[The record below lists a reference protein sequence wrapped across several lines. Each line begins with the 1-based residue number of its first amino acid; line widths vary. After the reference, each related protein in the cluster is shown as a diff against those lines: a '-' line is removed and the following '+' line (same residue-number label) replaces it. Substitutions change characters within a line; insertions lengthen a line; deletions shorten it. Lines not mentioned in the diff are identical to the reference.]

1 MTEKILLDTDI
12 GSDIDDAV
20 CLAWLLAR
28 KDCELLGVTTVSGEP
43 LKRAMLASAVCLQ
56 AGREVPIFPGT
67 EAPLLVPQRQPKAPQ
82 SEALKKWGHSEK
94 FEPDRAVGFLADTI
108 RRHPGE
114 VTLLSIGPMTNI
126 ALLFA
131 GHPDVPGLL
140 KRFVAMAGVFTTD
153 TPGCGRH
160 EWNVMCDPHAAAVV
174 YSRQA
179 AVHRSVGLD
188 VTLRVK
194 MKADEV
200 RQRFSH
206 PLLRPVLD
214 MAGVWFEKAGEI
226 TFHDPLAAV
235 AVFEKDVC
243 AFNRG
248 RVEVE
253 LSNGQALA
261 MTGWHPDPAGP
272 HEVASRVD
280 PDLFFSKY
288 FSAFS

>member
-43 LKRAMLASAVCLQ
+43 EKRAMLASAVCLR
-56 AGREVPIFPGT
+56 AGRKVPIFPGT
-67 EAPLLVPQRQPKAPQ
+67 EFPLLVSQRQPRAPQ
-82 SEALKKWGHSEK
+82 AEALKKWEHAEK
-94 FEPDRAVGFLADTI
+94 FEIGRAIGFLADTV
-108 RRHPGE
+108 RKHPGE

-126 ALLFA
+126 AILFA
-131 GHPDVPGLL
+131 EHPDIPRLL

-153 TPGCGRH
+153 TAGCGRH
-160 EWNVMCDPHAAAVV
+160 EWNIMCDPHAAAVV
-174 YSRQA
+174 YSRSV

-194 MKADEV
+194 MKAAEV
-200 RQRFSH
+200 RQKFSH
-206 PLLRPVLD
+206 PLLQPVLD
-214 MAGVWFEKAGEI
+214 MAGVWFAEREEI

-235 AVFEKDVC
+235 TIFEDAVCSFS
-243 AFNRG
+243 RG

-261 MTGWHPDPAGP
+261 MTGWQSDQKGI

-280 PDLFFSKY
+280 PELFFKKY
-288 FSAFS
+288 FSVFS